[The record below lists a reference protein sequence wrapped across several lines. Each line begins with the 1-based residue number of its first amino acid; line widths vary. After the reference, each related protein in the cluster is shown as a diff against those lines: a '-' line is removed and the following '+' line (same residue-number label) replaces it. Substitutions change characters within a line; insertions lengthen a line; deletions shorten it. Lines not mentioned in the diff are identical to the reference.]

1 MRALRGPAGAA
12 ASAACL
18 ALALIALALPGS
30 ARSAPVPWC
39 GSGEP
44 TTDLPDAVSAFEWH
58 AIYAIPQGGQ
68 DRFAYFAPRI
78 AGDIET
84 MSNWWLGQDSTRKPR
99 FDLLNAPGCPD
110 EYARVDIS
118 VVHLPHAN
126 GEETFDQIETDLIA
140 AGFDSPDKA
149 YLVYFDG
156 SLHVGDEY
164 GICGEGATAD
174 DAWAYGVVYLQTCDQ
189 ESSDA
194 TRAMVATHELVHGL
208 GAVVP
213 DAPHYCNDGHV
224 CDSSSDLMKAVFG
237 DGDSLASLQLDVGRD
252 DYYGHSGSWWD
263 TQDSGLLYHLDLSL
277 PPTPPVIATATNV
290 GSVVQVNW
298 FPQPFADNLF
308 YRIYDT
314 SGQLLQGVD
323 QDMNSTNLT
332 TTGSVGQ
339 TLTWTIRAED
349 DGGSLGPA
357 TTLRFKVGYGTV
369 DANGKLLR
377 DTVRPAPVSRVRA
390 SRVGSQV
397 LLQWPKV
404 ADPIG
409 LRGYRVTAPGL
420 AQLTVKTTSVRVAFA
435 AVRGKTVTV
444 RAVDEAGNAGLPAT
458 THVSR

>member
-1 MRALRGPAGAA
+1 
-12 ASAACL
+12 
-18 ALALIALALPGS
+18 
-30 ARSAPVPWC
+30 
-39 GSGEP
+39 
-44 TTDLPDAVSAFEWH
+44 
-58 AIYAIPQGGQ
+58 
-68 DRFAYFAPRI
+68 
-78 AGDIET
+78 
-84 MSNWWLGQDSTRKPR
+84 
-99 FDLLNAPGCPD
+99 
-110 EYARVDIS
+110 
-118 VVHLPHAN
+118 
-126 GEETFDQIETDLIA
+126 
-140 AGFDSPDKA
+140 
-149 YLVYFDG
+149 
-156 SLHVGDEY
+156 
-164 GICGEGATAD
+164 
-174 DAWAYGVVYLQTCDQ
+174 
-189 ESSDA
+189 
-194 TRAMVATHELVHGL
+194 
-208 GAVVP
+208 
-213 DAPHYCNDGHV
+213 
-224 CDSSSDLMKAVFG
+224 MKAVFG

-390 SRVGSQV
+390 SRVGQQV